1 MDGCSLPF
9 RLSIRRH
16 TRTVEKDVITEAR
29 GWSDALVLADF
40 DDSIYDVLGAACW
53 IRSPRLLCRDISLLS
68 VFTHDR
74 VSLIFSLK
82 FQIEAYFLF
91 LQLEEVAFVFSALV
105 FIQIRFD
112 PNIYY
117 TL

>member
-40 DDSIYDVLGAACW
+40 DDSIYDVLGAAGW

-82 FQIEAYFLF
+82 FQIETYFLF

>member
-1 MDGCSLPF
+1 MIFCFVCREFDLEGNKGVMDGCSLPF

-16 TRTVEKDVITEAR
+16 TVEKDVITE
-29 GWSDALVLADF
+29 ALVLADF
-40 DDSIYDVLGAACW
+40 DDSIYDVLGAAGW

-82 FQIEAYFLF
+82 FQIEAYFSF
-91 LQLEEVAFVFSALV
+91 LQLEEVAFVFSA
-105 FIQIRFD
+105 F
-112 PNIYY
+112 
-117 TL
+117 